1 MTPQIRKLA
10 VISDIHGNLP
20 ALNAVLDDA
29 KDRGI
34 NEFVFAG
41 DYCLSGPFPDECIA
55 AMMSMNHTH
64 IVRGNEE
71 QYLENLIG
79 KDQGDWTDGQM
90 QITYWSFRKMT
101 QEHLQFLTA
110 LPHTLE
116 FMVNGVKIHL
126 SHHSSTWI
134 GDCEF
139 RLIGPDVLAKRYEG
153 MDIAPECF
161 QQDVH
166 DLFSRDP
173 GFQGALPALE
183 EGVYLFGHSHVQ
195 WDWQDT
201 DRNVFLIN
209 PGSCGLPLDFIQNSV
224 PYTVLSV
231 SESCAVSIE
240 EIRVP
245 FDKQSY
251 AEVLR
256 NSEQY
261 TEAAVWTKVIT
272 KEWLKTHEHMT
283 FFLEFAEQ
291 YAQKTGDTRR
301 PFAVETWEKA
311 YEIWNSS
318 L

>member
-1 MTPQIRKLA
+1 MESRIRTFA
-10 VISDIHGNLP
+10 VVSDIHGNLP
-20 ALNAVLDDA
+20 ALNAVLEDA
-29 KDRGI
+29 KSRGI
-34 NEFVFAG
+34 GEFIFAG

-55 AMMSMNHTH
+55 AMTSLEHTY

-79 KDQGDWTDGQM
+79 KDQRSWTDGQM
-90 QITYWSFRKMT
+90 QVSYWCFRKVT
-101 QEHLQFLTA
+101 PEHLQFLTA
-110 LPHTLE
+110 LPYSHE
-116 FMVNGVKIHL
+116 FRVNGVKIHL
-126 SHHSSTWI
+126 AHKSSTWT

-153 MDIAPECF
+153 KDVTPAYYR
-161 QQDVH
+161 QDVQNR
-166 DLFSRDP
+166 FRRDP
-173 GFQGALPALE
+173 GFQDALQTLE

-195 WDWQDT
+195 WNWQD
-201 DRNVFLIN
+201 
-209 PGSCGLPLDFIQNSV
+209 FISGSV

-231 SESCAVSIE
+231 SESGEVSVE

-245 FDKQSY
+245 FDKQGY

-256 NSEQY
+256 NSEQFR
-261 TEAAVWTKVIT
+261 EANVWTKVIS

-291 YAQKTGDTRR
+291 YAQEIGDPRR
-301 PFAVETWEKA
+301 PFAVDTWETA
-311 YEIWNSS
+311 YEIWNNRLDATDQSNKQN

>member
-20 ALNAVLDDA
+20 ALNAVLDNA
-29 KDRGI
+29 KGRGI

-41 DYCLSGPFPDECIA
+41 DYCLSGPFPDECIS
-55 AMMSMNHTH
+55 AMMSLNHTH

-71 QYLENLIG
+71 KYLENLIG
-79 KDQGDWTDGQM
+79 KDQDDWTDGQM

-139 RLIGPDVLAKRYEG
+139 RLTGPDVLAKRYEG

-161 QQDVH
+161 QEDVH
-166 DLFSRDP
+166 DLFRHDP

-195 WDWQDT
+195 WNWQDA

-231 SESCAVSIE
+231 SESGAVSIE

-283 FFLEFAEQ
+283 FFLEFAEL